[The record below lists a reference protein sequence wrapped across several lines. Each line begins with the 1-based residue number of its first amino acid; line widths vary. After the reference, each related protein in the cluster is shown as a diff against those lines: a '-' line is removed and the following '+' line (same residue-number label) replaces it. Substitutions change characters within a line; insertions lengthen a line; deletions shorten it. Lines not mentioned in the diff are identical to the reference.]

1 MPNPLAA
8 GRSIEALPGSVAH
21 ANRAMA
27 HLKLG
32 RLREAE
38 RDCTA
43 ALELDHLYLKA
54 WQRRATAR
62 RAQGRLPEAVADYEE
77 ALRRAR
83 LAISSLR
90 QPWPGP
96 SR

>member
-1 MPNPLAA
+1 MQ
-8 GRSIEALPGSVAH
+8 PGCVAH

-32 RLREAE
+32 HYSEAE

-43 ALELDHLYLKA
+43 ALELDALYLKA

-62 RAQGRLPEAVADYEE
+62 QALQKLPEAVADYEA
-77 ALRRAR
+77 ALR
-83 LAISSLR
+83 
-90 QPWPGP
+90 
-96 SR
+96 